1 MRSCIALLAGL
12 GLGLGLTGRARAD
25 IPPPLPPAKDSVTVK
40 IEVDEKAKG
49 PRLVVPNGVFT
60 PPRVRP
66 RFPEAPKGELPVEN
80 GDGIGQDDTKP
91 RHHLLIAGIA
101 VSLALTFGGVW
112 LIRKNG
118 KGSMR
123 GLALLI
129 AAGATLTAGAIAWA
143 NAAPPLKDRPPARP
157 QPVVNYPTAFDG
169 KAAVEF
175 TYGQE
180 PVRLILDK
188 KSYEDLKKGELKL
201 PGAKPLQ

>member
-1 MRSCIALLAGL
+1 
-12 GLGLGLTGRARAD
+12 
-25 IPPPLPPAKDSVTVK
+25 
-40 IEVDEKAKG
+40 
-49 PRLVVPNGVFT
+49 
-60 PPRVRP
+60 
-66 RFPEAPKGELPVEN
+66 
-80 GDGIGQDDTKP
+80 
-91 RHHLLIAGIA
+91 HHLLIAGIA

-143 NAAPPLKDRPPARP
+143 NAAPPLLKDRPPLRP
-157 QPVVNYPTAFDG
+157 QPVSYPSAFDG

-175 TYGQE
+175 VYGQE

-201 PGAKPLQ
+201 PEAKPLP

>member
-1 MRSCIALLAGL
+1 MRSCIALLAVL
-12 GLGLGLTGRARAD
+12 GLGLGLTGRATAD
-25 IPPPLPPAKDSVTVK
+25 IAPPLPPKKESVAVK

-49 PRLVVPNGVFT
+49 PKLVVPNGVFT
-60 PPRVRP
+60 APRVRP
-66 RFPEAPKGELPVEN
+66 GPRGQLDQET
-80 GDGIGQDDTKP
+80 GDGIADNDNPDKP

-101 VSLALTFGGVW
+101 VSLALAFGGVW

-129 AAGATLTAGAIAWA
+129 AAGVTLAAGAIAWA
-143 NAAPPLKDRPPARP
+143 NAAPPPFKDRPPVRP
-157 QPVVNYPTAFDG
+157 QPVTYPTAYEG

-188 KSYEDLKKGELKL
+188 ESYEKLKKGELKL
-201 PGAKPLQ
+201 TEVKPMP